1 MAVVFRSY
9 TVTTKLRLMYLEVK
23 TLQIGT
29 NAVFKGKQAIKKVP
43 LYLLELGMYK
53 IRYNW

>member
-9 TVTTKLRLMYLEVK
+9 TAATKLRLMYLEVT

-29 NAVFKGKQAIKKVP
+29 NKVFKGKQAIKKVP
-43 LYLLELGMYK
+43 LYLLELGMYE
-53 IRYNW
+53 IRYN

>member
-9 TVTTKLRLMYLEVK
+9 TATSKLRLMYLEVT

-29 NAVFKGKQAIKKVP
+29 NEVFKGKQAIKKVP
-43 LYLLELGMYK
+43 LYLLELGMYE
-53 IRYNW
+53 IRYN